1 MDILNNSCDFQAF
14 VSGIILIIGAVFTGI
29 RYSRCETIDSPCIH
43 CKRKILEQEENT
55 NNV

>member
-1 MDILNNSCDFQAF
+1 MDILNNSCDFQSF
-14 VSGIILIIGAVFTGI
+14 ISGLILVIGAIFTGI

-55 NNV
+55 NSV